1 MGYYNAIKQNNHST
15 MALRT
20 IVYYKFRKSLTILL
34 LRIVTVEPFLV
45 VIK

>member
-15 MALRT
+15 VTLTA

-34 LRIVTVEPFLV
+34 L
-45 VIK
+45 